1 MYSFVLSIF
10 NVSKCRNK
18 DNQQMK
24 KNLLISFFLIS
35 TTLVF
40 GQDITGEW
48 NGILKAQGIQLRM
61 VFHVLKTDTGYS
73 ATMDSP
79 DQGANGIS
87 MSKVTF
93 KDSVLIVGL
102 TASQFEYTGK
112 LAATGIVVGIFKQ
125 AGQSFPMNLSREIIK
140 KEKVVNAS
148 DIKDTAFIETEI
160 ILQTKSGQIFGTLT
174 TPKKFLKIP
183 VALIIAGSGPTD
195 RDCNQA
201 MMQCNAYKKLA
212 YGLAENNIA
221 SLRYDKRGVAKSIGA
236 AKSEFDLRFEDY
248 INDAKEWIQLL
259 KKDNRFSKVIVI
271 GHSEG
276 SLIGMIVAT
285 NADKFVSIAGPGQSI
300 DKALKEQLSTQPKE
314 IQDLT
319 YPIIDSLKNGK
330 IVNNVDPSLYFLF
343 RLSVQP
349 YTISAF
355 KYDPQIEIQKLV
367 IPILI
372 VQGTNDIQVSVGN
385 ANRLSKANP
394 KSQLVLIDKMN
405 HIFRTAEGDKQAN
418 LETYNNF
425 NLPLADGLVKDIA
438 GFILKN

>member
-1 MYSFVLSIF
+1 
-10 NVSKCRNK
+10 
-18 DNQQMK
+18 MK
-24 KNLLISFFLIS
+24 KNLLISFLLFLSIIA
-35 TTLVF
+35 F

-48 NGILKAQGIQLRM
+48 NGLLKVKGVQLRLI
-61 VFHVLKTDTGYS
+61 FHINKTDAGYS
-73 ATMDSP
+73 AIMDSP
-79 DQGANGIS
+79 DQGANDIPIS
-87 MSKVTF
+87 RTIFEK
-93 KDSVLIVGL
+93 SVLTVEQPS
-102 TASQFEYTGK
+102 SQFEYTGK
-112 LAATGIVVGIFKQ
+112 LDRTGIVVGTFKQ
-125 AGQSFPMNLSREIIK
+125 AGQSFLMNLSRE
-140 KEKVVNAS
+140 KVIRAS

-174 TPKKFLKIP
+174 TPKKFSKIP

-195 RDCNQA
+195 RDCNQSV
-201 MMQCNAYKKLA
+201 MQCNAYKKLA
-212 YGLAENNIA
+212 YGLAVNNIA

-236 AKSEFDLRFEDY
+236 AKSESDLRFEDY

-276 SLIGMIVAT
+276 SLIGMIAAT
-285 NADKFVSIAGPGQSI
+285 NTDKFVSIAGPGQSI

-314 IQDLT
+314 IRDLT

-330 IVNNVDPSLYFLF
+330 MVNNVDPSLYSLF

-355 KYDPQIEIQKLV
+355 KYDPQIEIQKLL

-372 VQGTNDIQVSVGN
+372 VQGTNDIQVSVEN
-385 ANRLSKANP
+385 AKRLLNANP
-394 KSQLVLIDKMN
+394 KARLVLIDKMN
-405 HIFRTAEGDKQAN
+405 HIFRTVDGGREAN

-425 NLPLADGLVKDIA
+425 NLPLADGLVKEISR
-438 GFILKN
+438 FILKR

>member
-1 MYSFVLSIF
+1 
-10 NVSKCRNK
+10 
-18 DNQQMK
+18 MK
-24 KNLLISFFLIS
+24 KTLLISFLLSLTIV
-35 TTLVF
+35 TF
-40 GQDITGEW
+40 GQDITGQW
-48 NGILKAQGIQLRM
+48 NGLLKVPGVQLRLI
-61 VFHVLKTDTGYS
+61 FHINKTDAGYS
-73 ATMDSP
+73 AIMDSP
-79 DQGANGIS
+79 DQGVNGIS
-87 MSKVTF
+87 MSRTTF
-93 KDSVLIVGL
+93 EKSVLTVEL
-102 TASQFEYTGK
+102 TASQFEYIGK
-112 LAATGIVVGIFKQ
+112 LDSTGIVVGTFKQ
-125 AGQSFPMNLSREIIK
+125 AGQSFPMNLSRVLIE
-140 KEKVVNAS
+140 KEKISRAS
-148 DIKDTAFIETEI
+148 DIKDTSFIETEI

-174 TPKKFLKIP
+174 TPKKFSKIP

-212 YGLAENNIA
+212 YGLAGNNIA

-236 AKSEFDLRFEDY
+236 AKSESDLRFEDY

-259 KKDNRFSKVIVI
+259 EKDNRFSTVIVI

-276 SLIGMIVAT
+276 SLIGMIAAT
-285 NADKFVSIAGPGQSI
+285 IADKFVSIAGPGQSI
-300 DKALKEQLSTQPKE
+300 DKVLKEQLSTQPKE

-330 IVNNVDPSLYFLF
+330 IVNNVDPSLYSLF

-355 KYDPQIEIQKLV
+355 KYDPQIEIQKLP

-372 VQGTNDIQVSVGN
+372 VQGTNDIQVSVEN
-385 ANRLSKANP
+385 AKKLSKANP

-405 HIFRTAEGDKQAN
+405 HIFRAVEGDRQAN

-425 NLPLADGLVKDIA
+425 NLPLAEGLVKEISN
-438 GFILKN
+438 FILNN

>member
-1 MYSFVLSIF
+1 
-10 NVSKCRNK
+10 
-18 DNQQMK
+18 MK
-24 KNLLISFFLIS
+24 KNLLISFLLFLSIIA
-35 TTLVF
+35 F

-48 NGILKAQGIQLRM
+48 NGLLKVKGVQLRLI
-61 VFHVLKTDTGYS
+61 FHINKTDAGYS
-73 ATMDSP
+73 AIMDSP
-79 DQGANGIS
+79 DQGANDIPIS
-87 MSKVTF
+87 RTIFEK
-93 KDSVLIVGL
+93 SVLTVEQPS
-102 TASQFEYTGK
+102 SQFEYTGK
-112 LAATGIVVGIFKQ
+112 LDSTGIVVGTFKQ
-125 AGQSFPMNLSREIIK
+125 AGQSFLMNLSRE
-140 KEKVVNAS
+140 KVIRAS

-174 TPKKFLKIP
+174 TPKKFSKIP

-195 RDCNQA
+195 RDCNQSV
-201 MMQCNAYKKLA
+201 MQCNAYKKLA
-212 YGLAENNIA
+212 YGLAVNNIA

-236 AKSEFDLRFEDY
+236 AKSESDLRFEDY

-276 SLIGMIVAT
+276 SLIGMIAAT
-285 NADKFVSIAGPGQSI
+285 NTDKFVSIAGPGQSI

-314 IQDLT
+314 IRDLT

-330 IVNNVDPSLYFLF
+330 MVNNVDPSLYSLF

-355 KYDPQIEIQKLV
+355 KYDPQIEIQKLL

-372 VQGTNDIQVSVGN
+372 VQGTNDIQVSVEN
-385 ANRLSKANP
+385 AKRLLNANP
-394 KSQLVLIDKMN
+394 KARLVLIDKMN
-405 HIFRTAEGDKQAN
+405 HIFRTVDGGREAN

-425 NLPLADGLVKDIA
+425 NLPLADGLVKEISR
-438 GFILKN
+438 FILKR